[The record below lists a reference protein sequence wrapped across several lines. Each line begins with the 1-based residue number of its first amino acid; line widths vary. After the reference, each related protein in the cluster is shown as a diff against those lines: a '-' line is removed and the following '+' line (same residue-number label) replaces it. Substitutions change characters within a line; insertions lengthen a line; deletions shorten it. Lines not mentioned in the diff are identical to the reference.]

1 MSTASRSRTGRM
13 IRALHVRRASLPR
26 VLAALSLAFSTVAPA
41 ADTLV
46 PWTGGATPP
55 LAVKDIDGREWR
67 LDHLGGRTVLVNFW
81 ATWCAPCV
89 QEMPSLQRLRDRFAA
104 RGFEVIGINLEENAA
119 RIRPFLDR
127 YAVSFPVVRDHDGSV
142 RSRWDVRV
150 YPSSFV
156 VGPDG
161 RIAFAAVGELNW
173 DDPAVIARVQSV
185 IGR

>member
-1 MSTASRSRTGRM
+1 M
-13 IRALHVRRASLPR
+13 RRIVGVAFPQF
-26 VLAALSLAFSTVAPA
+26 LAALSVAFATVAPA
-41 ADTLV
+41 ADTLT

-55 LAVKDIDGREWR
+55 LAVKDIEGREWR

-119 RIRPFLDR
+119 RIRPFLAR

-142 RSRWDVRV
+142 RSRWNVRI

-156 VGPDG
+156 IGPDG
-161 RIAFAAVGELNW
+161 RIALAAIGELDW